1 MAEIHEY
8 LKDILV
14 LVDYNAAFDI
24 GCIRHTLELYGMEKP
39 EITYYV
45 PSVQPANPITSDAMA
60 RTTFNTTAFT
70 DIPPLSPCR
79 SKAKPRQVTHKAR
92 RETLND

>member
-45 PSVQPANPITSDAMA
+45 PSVQPAIPITSDAMA

-70 DIPPLSPCR
+70 DINPFRL
-79 SKAKPRQVTHKAR
+79 AEAR
-92 RETLND
+92 RNHARPHIRPGVRH

>member
-45 PSVQPANPITSDAMA
+45 PSVQPANPITSDTMA

-70 DIPPLSPCR
+70 DINPFRL
-79 SKAKPRQVTHKAR
+79 AEAR
-92 RETLND
+92 RNHARPHIRPGERH